1 MRNTKA
7 TRCAKRWTATARL
20 LAALT
25 MMLSAS
31 ACGTLTGAPNPA
43 SDARLNPFCARWP
56 DAAHPP
62 VEIFDEDSSEN
73 ADQKIDVLIV
83 WEAACGIERR

>member
-1 MRNTKA
+1 MSEPKA
-7 TRCAKRWTATARL
+7 TPRAKRWTKSARS

-31 ACGTLTGAPNPA
+31 ACATATAPIPA
-43 SDARLNPFCARWP
+43 SSDNAFCARWP

-62 VEIFDEDSSEN
+62 IAIYDGDGDVEAND
-73 ADQKIDVLIV
+73 KIDLLIV
-83 WEAACGIERR
+83 WEVMCGIAR

>member
-1 MRNTKA
+1 MKSGKP
-7 TRCAKRWTATARL
+7 TRCATRWTATARS

-31 ACGTLTGAPNPA
+31 ACVTLTGAASQA
-43 SDARLNPFCARWP
+43 SDAGLNPFCARWP

-62 VEIFDEDSSEN
+62 VEIFDEDSAEN
-73 ADQKIDVLIV
+73 ANQKIDVLIV
-83 WEAACGIERR
+83 WEEACAFERQ